1 MRKTHHTLLHTV
13 LRVYDTGVKRE
24 HPAFFLV
31 PVKHWIGYHDHL
43 HTPGW
48 SGSGCDVC
56 SSCSRL
62 TEHCTILSSVI
73 LKILK
78 SATTNQ
84 TVTGGSGSN
93 YSIRVLKEN
102 IANAMQYTHL
112 LAGDIFV
119 VCCAECCS
127 VMTVQGH
134 CRVSSGDHYTQ
145 TLSPGAGDHDNAASL
160 MTWTT
165 CETQE
170 RHMRHILI
178 WEGEC

>member
-1 MRKTHHTLLHTV
+1 MRKTHHTLHTHFTV

-43 HTPGW
+43 HTPVW

-102 IANAMQYTHL
+102 IANAMQYTYL
-112 LAGDIFV
+112 LACLLATSLWCV
-119 VCCAECCS
+119 VQNAAVWWRCRDTAECHQ
-127 VMTVQGH
+127 VTIIH
-134 CRVSSGDHYTQ
+134 RHY
-145 TLSPGAGDHDNAASL
+145 LRGL
-160 MTWTT
+160 VTT
-165 CETQE
+165 IMQ
-170 RHMRHILI
+170 RH
-178 WEGEC
+178 